1 MLFTSGKIPLAH
13 GVENIKMDIADGGGL
28 LALVNPPLYL
38 FLEYRFYIASLR
50 VWDIDIDHVK
60 CLIFQCNDA
69 PLAVNFIY
77 TQPIVNGE
85 GLFPGQ
91 GQSAGVALP
100 LCRIPELKII
110 QGLER
115 ALCFNFLAAEKSGFA
130 WARNF
135 KKPLR
140 LQEASP
146 FTFQDMIFTSVQLPH
161 LKFYKIISQ
170 MWKSVRAFN
179 LPQPIPIG
187 TTSPV
192 LSKPRLLYH
201 PALADQL
208 CKGPLDRRAGEAEV
222 IGHGA
227 NGVPALAVFVG
238 PVMEVEQHLLGL
250 GAQFWIAIDL
260 IEIAHCAVFSFFG
273 VR

>member
-1 MLFTSGKIPLAH
+1 
-13 GVENIKMDIADGGGL
+13 MDIADGGGL

-115 ALCFNFLAAEKSGFA
+115 ALCFNFLAAEKIRLCMGQEFQKAFA
-130 WARNF
+130 LTRG
-135 KKPLR
+135 KP
-140 LQEASP
+140 
-146 FTFQDMIFTSVQLPH
+146 VH
-161 LKFYKIISQ
+161 
-170 MWKSVRAFN
+170 
-179 LPQPIPIG
+179 IPRYDLHFCA
-187 TTSPV
+187 TPPSKV
-192 LSKPRLLYH
+192 L
-201 PALADQL
+201 
-208 CKGPLDRRAGEAEV
+208 
-222 IGHGA
+222 
-227 NGVPALAVFVG
+227 
-238 PVMEVEQHLLGL
+238 
-250 GAQFWIAIDL
+250 
-260 IEIAHCAVFSFFG
+260 
-273 VR
+273 